1 MKDKFFVGSCVNNPF
16 HSINKL
22 QDITD
27 NSREIMRVTFL
38 KRCSV
43 RNIHFLYNIEGMSLK
58 ENMRKYPH
66 DFSFNKSKI
75 DDVYFF
81 THSCIE
87 YFYM

>member
-22 QDITD
+22 LDIID

-38 KRCSV
+38 KHCNV
-43 RNIHFLYNIEGMSLK
+43 RDINFPYNMK

-75 DDVYFF
+75 DSVYFF

-87 YFYM
+87 YFYA